1 MGATGA
7 FVYRTKPDAR
17 HAETINS
24 PAPIPLGVLCG
35 LILGHASP
43 RELRAPSLAG
53 RNHLSRNRLPPAEY
67 NR

>member
-17 HAETINS
+17 HAETINC
-24 PAPIPLGVLCG
+24 PHPYPGVLRG
-35 LILGHASP
+35 SILWRASAT
-43 RELRAPSLAG
+43 ELRAPSLAG